1 MRETSMTARD
11 PSALCLCGHD
21 AAVHVALARE
31 CTATAC
37 KGACTVFQPSPV
49 APSVGT
55 TGHEI
60 DPRGVNHPKHYNI
73 HPAGIEC
80 IDVIEH
86 MTANITFTI
95 KHVWRAGLKE
105 GEATLKDIDKA
116 LWYLNRERERLVK
129 LGVK

>member
-1 MRETSMTARD
+1 MANEN
-11 PSALCLCGHD
+11 G
-21 AAVHVALARE
+21 AA
-31 CTATAC
+31 
-37 KGACTVFQPSPV
+37 KS
-49 APSVGT
+49 T

-86 MTANITFTI
+86 MTWGIGTVI
-95 KHVWRAGLKE
+95 KHLWRAGLKDSE
-105 GEATLKDIDKA
+105 STLKDIDKA

-129 LGVK
+129 MGVK